1 LRQQLYS
8 NANIMASSPIHR
20 ATPELPRYRS
30 SYSVPVHSR
39 DLSRSETPGSS
50 RASKSFF
57 NRQVTPSTSRSHS
70 VARDDVAAI
79 ANHRQRVAS
88 VGKLFETWDEVARKT
103 KEVWLEDDDEVDL
116 ETETVHK
123 SDGSIAPWCPD
134 EGQSPPDWARDEDG
148 SPEAGPSRRRIIKQ
162 RSEDTDDDTNSDS
175 DSHDDI
181 EDTEEVE
188 SEDEEDELGSWRDQE
203 EEMKAQLDH
212 RKAALLLASLRSR
225 PEQTSDEEMEEFLR
239 DEEEARARRMSAR
252 AEGRDSRCHTDKLSE
267 SEESEETGESRVE
280 SPPLEYRSP
289 SSFTTVVA
297 GKIED
302 LFSDDESSEDEL
314 ALPSS
319 DVEHGNDQ
327 SSSEGSASEVSLC
340 FRFET
345 ETNV

>member
-1 LRQQLYS
+1 
-8 NANIMASSPIHR
+8 
-20 ATPELPRYRS
+20 
-30 SYSVPVHSR
+30 
-39 DLSRSETPGSS
+39 
-50 RASKSFF
+50 
-57 NRQVTPSTSRSHS
+57 
-70 VARDDVAAI
+70 
-79 ANHRQRVAS
+79 
-88 VGKLFETWDEVARKT
+88 LFETWDEVVRKT

-134 EGQSPPDWARDEDG
+134 DGQSPPDWARDEDG

-175 DSHDDI
+175 ASHDDI

-267 SEESEETGESRVE
+267 SEGSEESGESRMA

-327 SSSEGSASEVSLC
+327 SSSEGSASEVSLR
-340 FRFET
+340 FRLVT
-345 ETNV
+345 QTNV